1 MSKKLYMKAETK
13 IYSDFIKR
21 NKIKV
26 THYGFEFKGDEV
38 RVYKSENTK
47 WWYAG
52 EDGDNCYTKKAAIY
66 YYFKNRFTV
75 VNGIIQ

>member
-1 MSKKLYMKAETK
+1 MISETK

-26 THYGFEFKGDEV
+26 NSWGFIFKEKKI
-38 RVYKSENTK
+38 RVYKSENSK

-52 EDGDNCYTKKAAIY
+52 EDGDNCYTKKSAIY
-66 YYFKNRFTV
+66 WYCKNNF
-75 VNGIIQ
+75 NNLK

>member
-1 MSKKLYMKAETK
+1 MIAETK

-26 THYGFEFKGDEV
+26 THYGFIAPNGEEI
-38 RVYKSENTK
+38 RVYKSENSK

-52 EDGDNCYTKKAAIY
+52 ADGDNCYTKKAAIY
-66 YYFKNRFTV
+66 WYLKNNTDLK
-75 VNGIIQ
+75 

>member
-1 MSKKLYMKAETK
+1 MIQETK

-26 THYGFEFKGDEV
+26 THYGFIFKGEEV
-38 RVYKSENTK
+38 RVYQSDEGKG

-52 EDGDNCYTKKAAIY
+52 ENGDNCHTKKAAIY
-66 YYFKNRFTV
+66 YHIVNNCKV
-75 VNGIIQ
+75 ENGIII